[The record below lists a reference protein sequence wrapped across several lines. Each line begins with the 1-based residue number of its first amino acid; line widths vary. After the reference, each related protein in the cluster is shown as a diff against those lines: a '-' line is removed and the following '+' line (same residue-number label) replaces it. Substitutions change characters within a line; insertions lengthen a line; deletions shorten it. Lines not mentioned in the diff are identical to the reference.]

1 MCLLRT
7 KYLEHIISSNVL
19 LDKSS
24 KVILLSMFGNPFA
37 CPSTMFRNII
47 FECPCFIRRM
57 RSWSLC
63 LLLSTYSLCGF
74 LFPVGYFLLCNPS
87 TAQDVHY
94 CLLPKQLNVF
104 KIMAVCPLSLLY
116 FCNVSQIYIFM
127 RLFSQQGSVFKVST
141 VFQCLLECV
150 LFRDSFKGNIIKIYT
165 A

>member
-7 KYLEHIISSNVL
+7 KYLEHIISSNT
-19 LDKSS
+19 
-24 KVILLSMFGNPFA
+24 VILLSIFGNPFA

-104 KIMAVCPLSLLY
+104 KILAVCPLVLVIFLQC
-116 FCNVSQIYIFM
+116 FPNLHIHEIIFPARVSFQSFHYISM
-127 RLFSQQGSVFKVST
+127 SS
-141 VFQCLLECV
+141 
-150 LFRDSFKGNIIKIYT
+150 
-165 A
+165 